1 MEHVPIQSYR
11 DLTAWRKSV
20 ELVVEIYRV
29 SRAMPEEERFGLVP
43 QTRCA
48 AVSIAANIAEG
59 HGSSH
64 KKTFLRHL
72 TIARGSL
79 METECLLELAVRLEM
94 VKEHDLG
101 VARIWCDDVSRLLTS
116 LIRAISRSTGPRQH

>member
-29 SRAMPEEERFGLVP
+29 SRLLPEVERFGLVT
-43 QTRCA
+43 QLRRA

-64 KKTFLRHL
+64 RKTFLRHL

-79 METECLLELAVRLEM
+79 METECLLELVVRLEL
-94 VKEHDLG
+94 VREHDLG

-116 LIRAISRSTGPRQH
+116 LIRAVLRSKGPSPR